1 LPLFTTVTVGLLV
14 VEATTE
20 AVVATQQEMTTAP
33 RQIAAMGLQT

>member
-1 LPLFTTVTVGLLV
+1 LPPVTTVTVGLLA

-33 RQIAAMGLQT
+33 RQMAAVGLQT